1 MVEVAYMIQTR
12 CFDMT
17 EYKVRWNKKKI
28 YDFAFN
34 FKSPQS
40 WKNIAKHLLGFRF
53 SYLSKKYRSVH
64 CVNQN

>member
-40 WKNIAKHLLGFRF
+40 
-53 SYLSKKYRSVH
+53 
-64 CVNQN
+64 